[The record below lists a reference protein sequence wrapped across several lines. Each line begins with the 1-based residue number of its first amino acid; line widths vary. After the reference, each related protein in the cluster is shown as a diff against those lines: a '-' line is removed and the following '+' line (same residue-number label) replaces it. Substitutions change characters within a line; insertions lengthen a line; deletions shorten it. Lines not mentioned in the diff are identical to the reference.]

1 MIGLLRPA
9 MRRAGNP
16 ELFLQLP
23 RYASFSTP
31 ARWALCATA
40 ILIVVHLVDIVFETF
55 TGPFAQQA
63 RTLYAMWS
71 FQRLVG
77 IGMLFNGAV
86 ACVAAYALVARRMA
100 LPRLRHA
107 QAFAAPAPAVASV
120 GAPPLWRFALIL
132 SVLAL
137 AAHRLTP
144 YLFGGVLETMQSL
157 EGPERL
163 VRIAI
168 TGVDMLLAALVTA
181 LLVQIAVWLAWRP
194 NRAATRSPAC
204 LGAAYTASL
213 YGAMFATLWLTQ
225 LRLGWAT
232 DLIPETSMALELP
245 LLLLVP
251 LLVGAYA
258 RHLATAALVLGD
270 GPQDAG
276 ADALCTEQA
285 RPGLR
290 TGATLKAALFGFI
303 LAGLAAWILVQ
314 ALNLVAPLFE
324 WDNALGLVVMVAAMP
339 AAVKL
344 SMRKRL
350 KQSGP

>member
-1 MIGLLRPA
+1 M
-9 MRRAGNP
+9 
-16 ELFLQLP
+16 QLP
-23 RYASFSTP
+23 RSASFSTP

-40 ILIVVHLVDIVFETF
+40 VLIAVHLVDVLFETL

-86 ACVAAYALVARRMA
+86 ACVAAYALVARRLA
-100 LPRLRHA
+100 LPRSRHA
-107 QAFAAPAPAVASV
+107 RAFAAPVPAAGDAGTPTV
-120 GAPPLWRFALIL
+120 WRFAVIL
-132 SVLAL
+132 SAIAL

-168 TGVDMLLAALVTA
+168 TGVDMILAALVTA

-194 NRAATRSPAC
+194 ARAAANHSPVP

-251 LLVGAYA
+251 PLAGAYA

-303 LAGLAAWILVQ
+303 LAGVAAWILVQ

-324 WDNALGLVVMVAAMP
+324 WDNALGLVVMFAAMP

>member
-1 MIGLLRPA
+1 M
-9 MRRAGNP
+9 
-16 ELFLQLP
+16 QLP
-23 RYASFSTP
+23 RNASFSTP

-40 ILIVVHLVDIVFETF
+40 ILIAVHLVDILFETL

-86 ACVAAYALVARRMA
+86 ACVVAYALVAH
-100 LPRLRHA
+100 RLAPLRSRHP
-107 QAFAAPAPAVASV
+107 QAFADHAPDVANTNS
-120 GAPPLWRFALIL
+120 PPLWRFALIL
-132 SVLAL
+132 SVLGL

-168 TGVDMLLAALVTA
+168 TGVDMILAALVTA

-194 NRAATRSPAC
+194 ARVAARSQAP
-204 LGAAYTASL
+204 LGAAYTGSL

-232 DLIPETSMALELP
+232 DLIPESSMALELP
-245 LLLLVP
+245 LLLLAP
-251 LLVGAYA
+251 LFVGAYA
-258 RHLATAALVLGD
+258 RHLATAALVLG
-270 GPQDAG
+270 GAPHGAGTDAIC
-276 ADALCTEQA
+276 AEQA

-314 ALNLVAPLFE
+314 ALNLAAPLFE
-324 WDNALGLVVMVAAMP
+324 WDNVLGLVVMFAALP

-350 KQSGP
+350 RQTGP